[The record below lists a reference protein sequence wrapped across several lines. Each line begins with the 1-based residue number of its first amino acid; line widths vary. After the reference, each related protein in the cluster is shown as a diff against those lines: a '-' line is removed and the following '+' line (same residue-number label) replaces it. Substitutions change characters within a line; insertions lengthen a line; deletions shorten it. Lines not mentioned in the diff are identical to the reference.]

1 MFYKYK
7 VGWYD
12 SYRDKE
18 IYSEGIVYANDYGA
32 AANRVIYSYGK
43 DTVFNLYLKEIV
55 VDDDEDY
62 CLSKEDLEYAFK
74 ED

>member
-12 SYRDKE
+12 SYKDEE
-18 IYSEGIVYANDYGA
+18 IYSEGIVSASDYSIA
-32 AANRVIYSYGK
+32 ADRVVDSYGK
-43 DTVFNLYLKEIV
+43 DSVFEIQLREILC
-55 VDDDEDY
+55 DDDNDY
-62 CLSKEDLEYAFK
+62 CLSKEDIDYAFK

>member
-7 VGWYD
+7 VGYYDEYNDEETYD
-12 SYRDKE
+12 S
-18 IYSEGIVYANDYGA
+18 GIVCAPDYGA

-43 DTVFNLYLKEIV
+43 DNIFDLYLKEIITE
-55 VDDDEDY
+55 DENDY
-62 CLSKEDLEYAFK
+62 CLSKKDIEYAFK